1 MGVRPGAAGKKKK
14 NNKKKATAIFFEA
27 IKDCAG
33 CSQRA
38 ACSVLFGS
46 EGAEREPVAH
56 GYVGRVEISAP
67 LLPPPVPASEAV
79 CDAGGGGQG
88 ERLNPKEGA
97 EGCAACPSA
106 LLRAGVTGRV
116 VSLVSREQQRVDQPN
131 RASPGACSFG
141 CPRQKG
147 ARPALQRRS
156 VFKDR
161 AVRFI
166 YVTVQLS
173 LPGAAEQV
181 SGFVG
186 VSLCF
191 TSVSEASTCC

>member
-1 MGVRPGAAGKKKK
+1 MFVRVLRGKKKK
-14 NNKKKATAIFFEA
+14 IIKKKQPQFFLRQLRTAPGARSAQPARCYSGVRGQNGSRWPTATWVVWRSPRRSYLRRSPRQ
-27 IKDCAG
+27 KRCV
-33 CSQRA
+33 
-38 ACSVLFGS
+38 VL
-46 EGAEREPVAH
+46 
-56 GYVGRVEISAP
+56 
-67 LLPPPVPASEAV
+67 
-79 CDAGGGGQG
+79 GGGQG

-191 TSVSEASTCC
+191 TSVSEASICC